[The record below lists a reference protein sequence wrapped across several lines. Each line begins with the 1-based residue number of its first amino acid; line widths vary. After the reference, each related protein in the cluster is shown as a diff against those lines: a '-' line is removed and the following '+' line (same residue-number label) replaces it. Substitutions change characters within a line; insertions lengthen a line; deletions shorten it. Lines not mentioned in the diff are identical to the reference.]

1 MDENQLKQRIVG
13 AIVLVALA
21 VIFIPMLLSSDRDGD
36 IAIIESNIPPRPD
49 NVARVK
55 TLDIKPDSPAPKPV
69 ETPSSRTPVD
79 EHTPEADDTPASDE
93 TPDTPASEEPET
105 TQAATPANDT
115 NTNTDTDPKAWA
127 VQVGSFRK
135 QSNALGLRDKLR
147 DHGYRVFVERVAT
160 DKGNVYRV
168 RVGPEVRRSK
178 AEALQNDLQTKLEL
192 EGLVVAHP

>member
-1 MDENQLKQRIVG
+1 VDENQLKQRIVG

-36 IAIIESNIPPRPD
+36 MTIIESNIPPKPD

-55 TLDIKPDSPAPKPV
+55 TLDIKPDSPAPQPV
-69 ETPSSRTPVD
+69 EPPDTRTPVD
-79 EHTPEADDTPASDE
+79 EHTPEPDDTPASDDAA
-93 TPDTPASEEPET
+93 DTPTSEEPET
-105 TQAATPANDT
+105 TQAATPADD
-115 NTNTDTDPKAWA
+115 TDTDAKAWA

-147 DHGYRVFVERVAT
+147 DHGYRVFVEKLAT
-160 DKGNVYRV
+160 DKGDIYRV

-178 AEALQNDLQTKLEL
+178 AEALQKELQTQLEL
-192 EGLVVAHP
+192 EGLVVAQP